1 MCEPYLL
8 QKHKEAIFNMD
19 DTLQTVNKSRPQDQ
33 FTQDRRKRCEQT
45 ARELRVI
52 GDALETR
59 PLQLEGDPQ
68 DNNERMS
75 LQYITCLKIIK
86 GSSLLLFFL

>member
-8 QKHKEAIFNMD
+8 QKRKEAIFNMD
-19 DTLQTVNKSRPQDQ
+19 DTLQTVNKSRPEDQ
-33 FTQDRRKRCEQT
+33 FTQDRRKGCKQI

-68 DNNERMS
+68 DDNERMS